1 MSQDPKRLDSL
12 IVDVEDS
19 TTLLKLYIGRLMKAP
34 ARAMFYP
41 PLFEHAS
48 EISVAVAGLED
59 VTPGREFLVR
69 IATVLTSVAAEINA
83 TQSATSERV
92 LVLQEAIDLLEAQ
105 LDHMIR
111 LDDGP
116 AREVASDLAR
126 LEALVHQAPADADP
140 VAPSPSVRTDA
151 ALGEIFEEDPF
162 DEFAMS
168 DDFLDELV
176 SGFDAALDASIAEAS
191 RAEHPPP
198 DLAPSPAF
206 VTDEIEPGH
215 VELSPAEEQALKDL
229 FAQIAS
235 SYVGPITDFVGKLRV
250 GPVST
255 TWVDLCHPAITSMSR
270 ASESMGYANVQNAL
284 DAFGN
289 LLVEVRQASR
299 VVDGDS
305 RVRVLTAY
313 QHLAELLPAT
323 FPDVAPDP
331 NAESESIILN
341 SLLKQIKGVGR
352 VTIARLFS
360 AGLVSLGS
368 YDMADPGD
376 LAAAAGLKPALAAR
390 ICELFRQYREVS
402 ELSSDSDL
410 VMRRLEVLVSDL
422 RAAQFEYKKAT
433 LEEWYTHQPSRSK
446 ARARRTR
453 QQTMWKVN
461 VALAELGE
469 VRLLNALKDEI
480 YDKRIERLKNLIECR
495 AAGASGG
502 AAS

>member
-48 EISVAVAGLED
+48 EISVAVAGLEN

-176 SGFDAALDASIAEAS
+176 
-191 RAEHPPP
+191 
-198 DLAPSPAF
+198 
-206 VTDEIEPGH
+206 
-215 VELSPAEEQALKDL
+215 
-229 FAQIAS
+229 
-235 SYVGPITDFVGKLRV
+235 
-250 GPVST
+250 
-255 TWVDLCHPAITSMSR
+255 
-270 ASESMGYANVQNAL
+270 
-284 DAFGN
+284 
-289 LLVEVRQASR
+289 
-299 VVDGDS
+299 
-305 RVRVLTAY
+305 
-313 QHLAELLPAT
+313 
-323 FPDVAPDP
+323 
-331 NAESESIILN
+331 
-341 SLLKQIKGVGR
+341 
-352 VTIARLFS
+352 
-360 AGLVSLGS
+360 
-368 YDMADPGD
+368 
-376 LAAAAGLKPALAAR
+376 
-390 ICELFRQYREVS
+390 
-402 ELSSDSDL
+402 
-410 VMRRLEVLVSDL
+410 
-422 RAAQFEYKKAT
+422 
-433 LEEWYTHQPSRSK
+433 
-446 ARARRTR
+446 
-453 QQTMWKVN
+453 
-461 VALAELGE
+461 
-469 VRLLNALKDEI
+469 
-480 YDKRIERLKNLIECR
+480 
-495 AAGASGG
+495 
-502 AAS
+502 